1 MAAFGGNESCPNCSA
16 RMAADQRYCLN
27 CGHRRGD
34 PRLPFMD
41 AVVFMESMN
50 SPAGGGAA
58 TPPPPPA
65 KSGGDNRWNANAA
78 LIAGVATLV
87 LAIGVGFLIGRSGH
101 DNNNQAAAQAPI
113 KVIEVGGGGGGE
125 EAATTEEST
134 EEAGGAKKEAKGKK
148 SKGKSKTAEEAK
160 TSPKATQKSKENS
173 EVGEHGASK
182 ATEETLHPEGG
193 VQLAEPEVKVGGSC
207 EKGTAGCGDS
217 GEFEGNFFGEE

>member
-1 MAAFGGNESCPNCSA
+1 MAAFGGNESCPNCNA

-50 SPAGGGAA
+50 APGGAGGAA

-65 KSGGDNRWNANAA
+65 QSGDNNRWNANAA

-101 DNNNQAAAQAPI
+101 DNAPQAQAPQVI
-113 KVIEVGGGGGGE
+113 KVEGGTGGGGE
-125 EAATTEEST
+125 EAAPATPEDETTPGKES
-134 EEAGGAKKEAKGKK
+134 GGKSEGGGKGAK
-148 SKGKSKTAEEAK
+148 SKGKAPAKKKASEVKEGSKEEQERAEEK
-160 TSPKATQKSKENS
+160 TKEVLHS
-173 EVGEHGASK
+173 TEPTLESGAQLGEKCDPS
-182 ATEETLHPEGG
+182 
-193 VQLAEPEVKVGGSC
+193 V
-207 EKGTAGCGDS
+207 AGCSAS
-217 GEFEGNFFGEE
+217 GKVDGNFFE